1 MITHELK
8 IEPQYLENLK
18 SGRKTFEIRFNDR
31 DYQLGDYLKF
41 SDADGLYYYEISH
54 IHSGLGL
61 KEGWVVL
68 SLKTLVEIKDVSAG
82 AFVECENCNG
92 TGKITFWHIDCW
104 EEKLCEKCKGSGGK
118 IIGFDKYKKENRE

>member
-68 SLKTLVEIKDVSAG
+68 SLKTLVE
-82 AFVECENCNG
+82 
-92 TGKITFWHIDCW
+92 
-104 EEKLCEKCKGSGGK
+104 
-118 IIGFDKYKKENRE
+118 KKT